1 MTLTI
6 RASGLSRVMNCAG
19 SVALTAQCPEPESSE
34 AAREGTAAHEAAE
47 LVLTGQAPDLTS
59 LIDRQMSNGV
69 FVTAEM
75 AEHLEPYV
83 AMSQGWCIE
92 RKAKWALC
100 DGVVLSGATDAAA
113 ATTCDGTTLRIRD
126 LKYGWSL
133 VEAENN
139 WQLVAYAILQ
149 GGLTPG
155 VKTIEMSIFQ
165 PRPWH
170 PDGPLRTWTITGK
183 KLREYAARITSRLA
197 TLDDSL
203 ETGTHCKYCA
213 ALSRC
218 PAAREMQFNAIDV
231 AMNAGHTDPE
241 DGVSLASQ
249 LDIIEQAQARLKL
262 RFDSLT
268 DAALARIKTG
278 SLVPGYAAV
287 PSYGRKSW
295 NEGVTVDMVAAFTG
309 RQDLSQPQLI
319 TPAQAK
325 KRGVSDIMLDTLAS
339 TPQRGIKLAR
349 QDAKAASRAF
359 NTEGFGK

>member
-19 SVALTAQCPEPESSE
+19 SVALASQCPEQESSE

-83 AMSQGWCIE
+83 AGLEHWEIE
-92 RKAKWALC
+92 RQAEWKVC
-100 DGVVLSGATDAAA
+100 DGVMLSGATDA
-113 ATTCDGTTLRIRD
+113 TRFDEDTYTLYVRD

-149 GGLTPG
+149 GGLMPD
-155 VKTIEMSIFQ
+155 VETIEMSIYQ

-170 PDGPLRTWTITGK
+170 PDGPLRTWTITGA
-183 KLREYAARITSRLA
+183 KLHEYAARIASRLA
-197 TLDDSL
+197 TLDDGL

-213 ALSRC
+213 VLSSC

-241 DGVSLASQ
+241 DGASLASQ

-278 SLVPGYAAV
+278 AVVPGYAAV

-309 RQDLSQPQLI
+309 RQDLSLPQLI

>member
-19 SVALTAQCPEPESSE
+19 SVALAAQCPEPESSE

-47 LVLTGQAPDLTS
+47 LVLTGKAPDLTS

-83 AMSQGWCIE
+83 ANLEHWLIE
-92 RKAKWALC
+92 SEAEWFPC
-100 DGVVLSGATDAAA
+100 DGIIVSGTTDAARYY
-113 ATTCDGTTLRIRD
+113 GTTLRIRD

-149 GGLTPG
+149 GGLSRG
-155 VKTIEMSIFQ
+155 VESIEMSIYQ

-170 PDGPLRTWTITGK
+170 PDGPLRTWTITGE

-203 ETGTHCKYCA
+203 ETGTHCKYCS

-278 SLVPGYAAV
+278 AAVPGYAAV

-295 NEGVTVDMVAAFTG
+295 NDGVTVDMVAAFTG

-325 KRGVSDIMLDTLAS
+325 KRGVPDIMLDTLAS

-349 QDAKAASRAF
+349 QDTKAASRAF
-359 NTEGFGK
+359 KESK

>member
-19 SVALTAQCPEPESSE
+19 SVALAAQCPEPESSE

-83 AMSQGWCIE
+83 VMSQGWYIE
-92 RKAKWALC
+92 RKAQWQVC

-155 VKTIEMSIFQ
+155 VERIEMSIYQ

-170 PDGPLRTWTITGK
+170 PDGSLRTWTITGE
-183 KLREYAARITSRLA
+183 KLREYAGRITSRLA

-203 ETGTHCKYCA
+203 ETGAHCKYCS

-278 SLVPGYAAV
+278 AAVPGYAAV
-287 PSYGRKSW
+287 PAYGNKSW
-295 NEGVTVDMVAAFTG
+295 KEGVTVDMVAAFTG
-309 RQDLSQPQLI
+309 RQDLSLPQLI

-325 KRGVSDIMLDTLAS
+325 KRGVPDIMLDTLAS

-359 NTEGFGK
+359 KENK

>member
-19 SVALTAQCPEPESSE
+19 SVALATQCPEPESSE

-83 AMSQGWCIE
+83 AMSQEWCIE
-92 RKAKWALC
+92 RHAEWEPC
-100 DGVVLSGATDAAA
+100 DGVVLSGTTDASHREG
-113 ATTCDGTTLRIRD
+113 DTLYVRD

-155 VKTIEMSIFQ
+155 VESIEMSIYQ

-170 PDGPLRTWTITGK
+170 PDGPLRTWTITGV
-183 KLREYAARITSRLA
+183 KLHEYAALIASRLSM
-197 TLDDSL
+197 LDDSL
-203 ETGTHCKYCA
+203 QTGTQCKYCP

-241 DGVSLASQ
+241 DGASLASQ

-278 SLVPGYAAV
+278 STVPGYAAV

-295 NEGVTVDMVAAFTG
+295 NEGVTVETVAMFTG
-309 RQDLSQPQLI
+309 RQDLSEPQLI

-325 KRGVSDIMLDTLAS
+325 KRGVSDIVLDTLAS
-339 TPQRGIKLAR
+339 TPQRGFKLAR

-359 NTEGFGK
+359 NKESK